1 MRERDRQREDAK
13 RRGSAVVEVAEIDG
27 VAVVGEVSEKDEFE
41 SKREMRLI
49 EQERKKER
57 NEREGK

>member
-27 VAVVGEVSEKDEFE
+27 VAVVGEVSERDEIE
-41 SKREMRLI
+41 SKR
-49 EQERKKER
+49 KK
-57 NEREGK
+57 